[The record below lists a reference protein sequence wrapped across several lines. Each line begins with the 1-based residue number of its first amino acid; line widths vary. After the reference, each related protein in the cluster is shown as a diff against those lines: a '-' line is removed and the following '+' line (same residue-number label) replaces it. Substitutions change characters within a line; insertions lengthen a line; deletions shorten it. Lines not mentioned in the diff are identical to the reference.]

1 MHGSLCHC
9 LRKHVFII
17 ALFICLCGGIGV
29 GILLKFFNA
38 PEDVKLWL
46 GMPGELFLRALRFCV
61 IPLLSCNIIAVA
73 SKVNKRTHGKFAMMA
88 IAYCFI
94 MNMLSSFIGGLL
106 TLAIKPGVWAGN
118 LAPTQPEIA
127 TPPPN
132 ISSMLM
138 DLLRNMFPD
147 NIVKIFLSSVNT
159 VSTLRGNSSSQSLQD
174 VPGVNIIGLLITSLV
189 IGIAAGA
196 ESVQGDDLIVRFFTA
211 AAKVLTRILEKV
223 MWFLPIG
230 VGSLVLRAIS
240 NINGADGTARAL
252 AMFVVTSFAYL
263 GVITLVLLP
272 TIYLIFVR
280 RDFCKFLGLVIR
292 PMLTAFSTL
301 SSIAALPGVFKV
313 CEQLGMNVQTAQLLG
328 PFLTSF
334 NANGSS
340 AFIASSIIFCAQWA
354 GHTISI
360 GSIIAIFFL
369 TGLNVMA
376 LPAVPSASIILVILL
391 VRSFRIPDTAIPFLF
406 VTDFIIDA
414 LRTPTN
420 VLSHTTCLLIV
431 DRFEK
436 RRELPT
442 SRSEVSSIGET
453 SPSNDPKTGDNPMV
467 I

>member
-1 MHGSLCHC
+1 MHPRTLNYGLVCYSTHFYS
-9 LRKHVFII
+9 K
-17 ALFICLCGGIGV
+17 
-29 GILLKFFNA
+29 
-38 PEDVKLWL
+38 

-61 IPLLSCNIIAVA
+61 IPLLSCNIIA
-73 SKVNKRTHGKFAMMA
+73 
-88 IAYCFI
+88 
-94 MNMLSSFIGGLL
+94 
-106 TLAIKPGVWAGN
+106 GVWAGN

-138 DLLRNMFPD
+138 DLLRQMG
-147 NIVKIFLSSVNT
+147 
-159 VSTLRGNSSSQSLQD
+159 STLKLGLFEFMAISD
-174 VPGVNIIGLLITSLV
+174 VLKAMLTPFFLLLLKS
-189 IGIAAGA
+189 
-196 ESVQGDDLIVRFFTA
+196 R
-211 AAKVLTRILEKV
+211 
-223 MWFLPIG
+223 FLPIG

-406 VTDFIIDA
+406 VTDFI
-414 LRTPTN
+414 
-420 VLSHTTCLLIV
+420 
-431 DRFEK
+431 
-436 RRELPT
+436 
-442 SRSEVSSIGET
+442 
-453 SPSNDPKTGDNPMV
+453 M
-467 I
+467 